1 MDYDSPW
8 KEFITVFF
16 RDLIRLLLPELYAM
30 IDWSKE
36 PQFLDTELRRISPR
50 SETGRLHV
58 DRLVR
63 VWLTNGAT
71 YCIHILIEAQSQFV
85 VDLGKRV
92 FTYFARGW
100 LELNTDIVCIVIL
113 ADKNPNWEPRRYTR
127 DLPGTRL
134 EFEYHTVKLLKMD
147 VAQLEAQA
155 KERNAAAL
163 MLLAFRR
170 AMETEQ
176 DVDARFDAR
185 KQLTRLLWEYGYNED
200 DKAQILRLM
209 EWVLMLP
216 ETYRTAARGVY
227 RAV

>member
-16 RDLIRLLLPELYAM
+16 RDLIQLLLPRLYAT
-30 IDWSKE
+30 IDWNKA

-85 VDLGKRV
+85 AELGKRV

-100 LELNTDIVCIVIL
+100 LELNTDIICIVIL
-113 ADKNPNWEPRRYTR
+113 ADKNPHWEPSDYVRE
-127 DLPGTRL
+127 LPGTRL
-134 EFEYHTVKLLKMD
+134 EFRYHTVKLLKMD
-147 VAQLEAQA
+147 VAQLEEQA

-176 DVDARFDAR
+176 DVDARFEAR
-185 KQLTRLLWEYGYNED
+185 KQLARLL
-200 DKAQILRLM
+200 
-209 EWVLMLP
+209 
-216 ETYRTAARGVY
+216 
-227 RAV
+227 

>member
-16 RDLIRLLLPELYAM
+16 RDLIRLLLPELHAM
-30 IDWSKE
+30 IDWSRE

-100 LELNTDIVCIVIL
+100 LELNTDIVCIVIS
-113 ADKNPNWEPRRYTR
+113 
-127 DLPGTRL
+127 G
-134 EFEYHTVKLLKMD
+134 
-147 VAQLEAQA
+147 
-155 KERNAAAL
+155 
-163 MLLAFRR
+163 
-170 AMETEQ
+170 
-176 DVDARFDAR
+176 
-185 KQLTRLLWEYGYNED
+185 G
-200 DKAQILRLM
+200 
-209 EWVLMLP
+209 
-216 ETYRTAARGVY
+216 
-227 RAV
+227 